1 MRTFKTW
8 LGSLLLPLL
17 TACTGQQTERT
28 VVYENTVYQWRIE
41 HVVEHNFPASTHQFY
56 QVYLQGRPLVLP
68 AKAFNDRRDIDRFL
82 TAGGF
87 DIADW
92 RNKSVIVAF
101 ENIQEREGQTL
112 HLIRSVLITPEFT
125 EGEVALTDLYTQQ
138 TVVVTR
144 VEPAASAEK

>member
-1 MRTFKTW
+1 MRTLKTW

-17 TACTGQQTERT
+17 TACSGQQTERT
-28 VVYENTVYQWRIE
+28 VVYENTVYHWRIE
-41 HVVEHNFPASTHQFY
+41 HVVVHNFPASTRQFY

-68 AKAFNDRRDIDRFL
+68 AKAFNDRRDIDQFL

-92 RNKSVIVAF
+92 RNKSVVVTF
-101 ENIQEREGQTL
+101 DNIQEREGQTL

-138 TVVVTR
+138 SVVVSR
-144 VEPAASAEK
+144 VESATTLKE